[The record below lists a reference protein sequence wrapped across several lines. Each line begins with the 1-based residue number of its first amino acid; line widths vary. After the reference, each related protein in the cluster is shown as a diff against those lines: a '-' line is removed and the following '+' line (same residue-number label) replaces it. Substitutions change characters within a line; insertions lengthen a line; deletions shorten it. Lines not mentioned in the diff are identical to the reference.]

1 MMKNQNFS
9 MQVGDDLVLSI
20 TVRTSSSCVVVDLTG
35 STASWALSR
44 APGCTPLITIAGV
57 SASPTTGVLT
67 VTLVPGDTE
76 DLCAGRYHHELQLTD
91 ALSKVSTVMTG
102 TARLTGDSA
111 P

>member
-1 MMKNQNFS
+1 MKHQNFS

-20 TVRTSSSCVVVDLTG
+20 TVRTASTCVVVDLTDA
-35 STASWALSR
+35 SASWVLSR
-44 APGCTPLITIAGV
+44 APGCTPLVTIAGV
-57 SASPTTGVLT
+57 LGTPATNGVLT

-91 ALSKVSTVMTG
+91 ALSKVTTAMTG
-102 TARLTGDSA
+102 TARLMGDSA

>member
-1 MMKNQNFS
+1 MMKNQNFAL
-9 MQVGDDLVLSI
+9 QQGDDLVLSI
-20 TVRTSSSCVVVDLTG
+20 TVRTSGTCVAVNLTG
-35 STASWALSR
+35 STASWVLSR
-44 APGCTPLITIAGV
+44 APGCTPLITRAGV
-57 SASPTTGVLT
+57 LTSPTTGVLT

-102 TARLTGDSA
+102 IARLTGDSA